1 MRCSDVWGV
10 AGFSALARLAG
21 PRYRCREFLH
31 HINRPRLF
39 DKGVALALVLIT
51 RPEPGATQ
59 TANRVS
65 ALGLAPLVAPL
76 LSIHRIGQTPQLPAG
91 VGATLLTSRNAVAGC
106 PPVCHDLPAFAV
118 GEATATCA
126 AGAGFN
132 CIRTADGDA
141 IALAALVSQTLSP
154 HDGTLFL
161 PAGRGQGSE
170 LAMSLRRKGF
180 RVHRRVVYEAV
191 PIASLPGIAEAHLRH
206 HDVQAAMFFSAE
218 TARHFVR
225 LIRAAKLDEV
235 VNNVDAVAI
244 SERSSV
250 ALRDLPWRRISV
262 ASKPNQ
268 DAMLA
273 LLK

>member
-1 MRCSDVWGV
+1 L
-10 AGFSALARLAG
+10 ALARLTG
-21 PRYRCREFLH
+21 SRYRCRECLH
-31 HINRPRLF
+31 HINRPGLF
-39 DKGVALALVLIT
+39 DKGVALAVVLIT

-59 TANRVS
+59 TADRVS

-91 VGATLLTSRNAVAGC
+91 VRATLLTSRNAVAGC
-106 PPVCHDLPAFAV
+106 PPACHDLPAFAV
-118 GEATATCA
+118 GDATAMCA
-126 AGAGFN
+126 AEAGFN
-132 CIRTADGDA
+132 SVRTADGDA
-141 IALAALVSQTLSP
+141 IALALLVAQTLTP
-154 HDGTLFL
+154 RDGSLFL
-161 PAGRGQGSE
+161 PTGRGQGSE

-180 RVHRRVVYEAV
+180 RVHRRAVYEAV
-191 PIASLPGIAEAHLRH
+191 SSASLPVAAEAHLRH
-206 HDVQAAMFFSAE
+206 RDVRTAMFFSAE

-235 VNNVDAVAI
+235 LGDVDAVAI
-244 SERSSV
+244 SERSTV